1 MERPGQQHVRLSQGY
16 LPHEEAE
23 PQPQD
28 SHVHWRVVVLSGE
41 LFPMTL
47 WLMSQN
53 FANIGKPAW
62 RQTFVNSAVKMVEDL
77 GLDG

>member
-1 MERPGQQHVRLSQGY
+1 M
-16 LPHEEAE
+16 
-23 PQPQD
+23 
-28 SHVHWRVVVLSGE
+28 VVLSGE

>member
-1 MERPGQQHVRLSQGY
+1 
-16 LPHEEAE
+16 
-23 PQPQD
+23 
-28 SHVHWRVVVLSGE
+28 
-41 LFPMTL
+41 MTL